1 MGVLFFASIAHLVP
15 EPDATKWIN
24 PKALKGKRDDKHAK
38 AARKKMLLSG
48 LITAVGIAI
57 HNFPEGISVF
67 LASAKSA
74 SLGLSLAVSIAMHN
88 IPEGVAVALPVYCAT
103 QSKWLALKM
112 TVLSGLAEP
121 LAVVVVGALLPQ
133 GLLSQGLVMEMLA
146 AVGGIMAYIT
156 MHELVSAPPSLPF
169 SLGMAGP
176 GEGEGAPGRGDRADG
191 PPTQVPLALTHASA
205 KEVSHA
211 FFLGECRGP
220 AGGAGGLTRPRS
232 QGWP

>member
-156 MHELVSAPPSLPF
+156 MHELVSGLPSLFPWH
-169 SLGMAGP
+169 GPAGP
-176 GEGEGAPGRGDRADG
+176 GEGR
-191 PPTQVPLALTHASA
+191 VPL
-205 KEVSHA
+205 
-211 FFLGECRGP
+211 GEGT
-220 AGGAGGLTRPRS
+220 GLTGRRRRCRWPSRTPPRRRCRTRS
-232 QGWP
+232 SWVSAAGRREAPEA

>member
-1 MGVLFFASIAHLVP
+1 MGVLFFASIAHFVP
-15 EPDATKWIN
+15 EPDATKWID

-67 LASAKSA
+67 LASAKSP

-121 LAVVVVGALLPQ
+121 LAVVVVGTLLPP

-156 MHELVSAPPSLPF
+156 MHELV
-169 SLGMAGP
+169 
-176 GEGEGAPGRGDRADG
+176 
-191 PPTQVPLALTHASA
+191 PLALTHASA

-211 FFLGECRGP
+211 FFLGMALMSLNLWLIHGDGHEH
-220 AGGAGGLTRPRS
+220 
-232 QGWP
+232 